1 MCSRQLLRKFLI
13 PAVAILASCTGGD
26 DDFDCPVSPDTVIT
40 GLGQST
46 LLALSDA
53 QLEFG
58 QVQYDIIQMTQPV
71 QADRFML
78 AVVANAQ
85 FVASRTYV
93 PESLIARIGA
103 RIGNFFVAKA
113 HAITCSGP
121 EFFSQQTLADI
132 TITSDAAVSA
142 VYPAGSNLAS
152 VFIVRTQYVSAPLDG
167 ATIDSIITPG
177 PHNRLTITQY
187 LSSQPQAPL
196 LLAMTLDIDD
206 PLSSQHVLTVTYTL
220 EDGRIYTTQTDAV
233 SITP

>member
-1 MCSRQLLRKFLI
+1 ML
-13 PAVAILASCTGGD
+13 
-26 DDFDCPVSPDTVIT
+26 PDTVII
-40 GLGQST
+40 GLGQSA
-46 LLALSDA
+46 LLAQSDA
-53 QLEFG
+53 QLESG
-58 QVQYDIIQMTQPV
+58 QVQFDIIQMTQPV

-78 AVVANAQ
+78 AVVADAQ
-85 FVASRTYV
+85 FVASRTFV
-93 PESLIARIGA
+93 PESLIARM
-103 RIGNFFVAKA
+103 GNFFVTKA
-113 HAITCSGP
+113 HALTCSAP

-206 PLSSQHVLTVTYTL
+206 PLSSQQVLTVTYTL

>member
-1 MCSRQLLRKFLI
+1 MNSRGV
-13 PAVAILASCTGGD
+13 AVLASCTGGD
-26 DDFDCPVSPDTVIT
+26 DELDCPVLPDTVII
-40 GLGQST
+40 GLGQSA
-46 LLALSDA
+46 LLAQSDA
-53 QLEFG
+53 QLESG
-58 QVQYDIIQMTQPV
+58 QVQFDIIQMTQPV

-78 AVVANAQ
+78 AVVADAQ
-85 FVASRTYV
+85 FVASRTFV
-93 PESLIARIGA
+93 PESLIARM
-103 RIGNFFVAKA
+103 GNFFVTKA
-113 HAITCSGP
+113 HALTCSAP

-167 ATIDSIITPG
+167 ATTDSIITPG
-177 PHNRLTITQY
+177 PDNRLTITQY

-206 PLSSQHVLTVTYTL
+206 PLSSQQVLTVTYTL

>member
-1 MCSRQLLRKFLI
+1 ML
-13 PAVAILASCTGGD
+13 
-26 DDFDCPVSPDTVIT
+26 PDTVII
-40 GLGQST
+40 GLGQSA
-46 LLALSDA
+46 LLAQSDA
-53 QLEFG
+53 QLESG
-58 QVQYDIIQMTQPV
+58 QVQFDIIQMTQPV

-78 AVVANAQ
+78 AVVADAQ
-85 FVASRTYV
+85 FVASRTFV
-93 PESLIARIGA
+93 PESLIARM
-103 RIGNFFVAKA
+103 GNFFVTKA
-113 HAITCSGP
+113 HALTCSAP

-167 ATIDSIITPG
+167 ATTDSIITPG
-177 PHNRLTITQY
+177 PDNRLTITQY

-206 PLSSQHVLTVTYTL
+206 PLSSQQVLTVTYTL